1 MKLKEGFILQ
11 QVGNEYMAVA
21 TGEAAKGFNGLIRNN
36 KTANDIFSLLMT
48 ETTEEEVVDAML
60 EKYDAPRHVIAEDV
74 HETILRL
81 RKAGFIDG

>member
-21 TGEAAKGFNGLIRNN
+21 TGEAAKDFNGLIRNN
-36 KTANDIFSLLMT
+36 KTSNDIFSLLMT

-60 EKYDAPRHVIAEDV
+60 EKYDAPREVIAEDV
-74 HETILRL
+74 HRTILRL
-81 RKAGFIDG
+81 REAGFIDG